1 MYAIH
6 SKIICG
12 IILLLACPAAMA
24 QDYAGKKILYVNSY
38 HQGFAGSDPTT
49 QGIKAVINNTGVEL
63 RIIYMDTKRN
73 PSEVF
78 IKDAA
83 LKAKAVIEQ
92 FQPDV
97 VIASDDNASK
107 YLIKPFY
114 KDAALPFVFCGV
126 NWDAS
131 IYGFPY
137 KNVTGMIE
145 VALVQEILR
154 QLKKHAKGNRIGFIA
169 GDRLS
174 ERKNLKYYIERF
186 NIEFEKIYFANSF
199 SQWKQAFSSLQDE
212 VDMVMMTSHVGIS
225 DWDDQRAI
233 DFVNSHT
240 KIPVGTEHE
249 WEIPLALVGVVK
261 DFEEMG
267 IWSAHAA
274 LKILDG
280 VSPSRIPI
288 TANKKGKLL
297 FNMRIAKRLGI
308 TTAPPLARIVE

>member
-1 MYAIH
+1 MYAYGLRNFW
-6 SKIICG
+6 IIG
-12 IILLLACPAAMA
+12 LLLACSVAMG

-38 HQGFAGSDPTT
+38 HLGYAGSDPIT
-49 QGIKAVINNTGVEL
+49 QGINAVLRNTGIDL

-73 PSEVF
+73 PSKEF
-78 IKDAA
+78 IKKAA
-83 LKAKAVIEQ
+83 LKAKALIEQ

-114 KDAALPFVFCGV
+114 KDAQQPFVFCGV

-145 VALVQEILR
+145 VALVQEIYR
-154 QLKKHAKGNRIGFIA
+154 QLKKYAKGKRIGFIG

-174 ERKNLKYYIERF
+174 EHKNLKYYTERF
-186 NIEFEKIYFANSF
+186 NIEFDKIYFAKTF
-199 SQWKQAFSSLQDE
+199 EEWKRAFLSLQEE
-212 VDMVMMTSHVGIS
+212 VDMVMMTSHVGIANWS
-225 DWDDQRAI
+225 DQQALA
-233 DFVNSHT
+233 FVEAHS
-240 KIPVGTEHE
+240 KIPVGTEHG
-249 WEIPLALVGVVK
+249 WEMPLALVGVIK

-274 LKILDG
+274 LRIIDG
-280 VSPSRIPI
+280 VSPWRIPI

-308 TTAPPLARIVE
+308 HSAPPLAQIVY

>member
-1 MYAIH
+1 MYAYGL
-6 SKIICG
+6 KIFWITS
-12 IILLLACPAAMA
+12 LLLAFTSAIG
-24 QDYAGKKILYVNSY
+24 QNYAGKKILYINSY
-38 HQGFAGSDPTT
+38 HPGYAGSDPTT
-49 QGIKAVINNTGVEL
+49 HGIKSVLKNTGIDL
-63 RIIYMDTKRN
+63 RITYMDTKRN
-73 PSEVF
+73 SSEAF

-83 LKAKAVIEQ
+83 LKAKARIEQ

-97 VIASDDNASK
+97 VIASDDNAAK

-114 KDAALPFVFCGV
+114 KNAQLPFVFCGV

-145 VALVQEILR
+145 VALVQEIYR
-154 QLKKHAKGNRIGFIA
+154 QLKNYAKGNRIGFIA

-174 ERKNLKYYIERF
+174 EHKNLKYYIERF
-186 NIEFEKIYFANSF
+186 DIEFEKIYFASNF
-199 SQWKQAFSSLQDE
+199 EEWKRAFLNLQEE
-212 VDMVMMTSHVGIS
+212 VDMAMMTSHVGIAN
-225 DWDDQRAI
+225 WNDQQALA
-233 DFVNSHT
+233 FVEAHT
-240 KIPVGTEHE
+240 KIPIGTEHG
-249 WEIPLALVGVVK
+249 WEMPLALVGVVK

-274 LKILDG
+274 LRIIEG

-297 FNMRIAKRLGI
+297 FNIRIAKRLGI
-308 TTAPPLARIVE
+308 NSAPPLAKIVY

>member
-1 MYAIH
+1 MH
-6 SKIICG
+6 T
-12 IILLLACPAAMA
+12 IILRIFWGMTLLLSCAAAMA
-24 QDYAGKKILYVNSY
+24 QDYMGKKILYVNSY
-38 HQGFAGSDPTT
+38 HLGYAGSDPTMR
-49 QGIKAVINNTGVEL
+49 GIEKVVEKSGAKL

-73 PSEVF
+73 PSEDY

-114 KDAALPFVFCGV
+114 KDAPLPFVFCGV

-137 KNVTGMIE
+137 KNVTGMVE
-145 VALVQEILR
+145 VALVEEILR
-154 QLKKHAKGNRIGFIA
+154 QLRKYAKGNRIGFIA

-174 ERKNLKYYIERF
+174 EHKNLKYYIERF
-186 NIEFEKIYFANSF
+186 NIEFSRIYFANSF
-199 SQWKQAFSSLQDE
+199 EQWKRAFLSLQEE
-212 VDMVMMTSHVGIS
+212 VDMVMMTNHVGIS
-225 DWDDQRAI
+225 DWNDQQATA
-233 DFVNSHT
+233 FVNSHT

-280 VSPSRIPI
+280 IPPSRIPI

-297 FNMRIAKRLGI
+297 FNIRIAKRLGI
-308 TTAPPLARIVE
+308 TSAPPLARIVE